1 MHVEL
6 VRTVTRDGLRLDG
19 AFYLPLPLGEGR
31 GSSSSLDPH
40 PHPLPKGEGTAAVLL
55 HGVAGNFYSSSTF
68 EPLVPR
74 LRKLGLA
81 VLSVNTRGH
90 DSVFGATLGTVRQ
103 RLGAAYE
110 TVDDCLLDI
119 AAWIDLLAARGHTWV
134 VLIGHSLGAIK
145 AVYGMAHDKWPAVSA
160 VVAVSPPRLSC
171 AAFQNSPDSS
181 SPFFE
186 SLSTAERMVAEG
198 RGEELFTGKFPFPLL
213 ITAAGYIDKYGPA
226 ERYNL
231 LRFAHELPCP
241 ALFTYGSKEL
251 AGGGIA
257 FEGLPEALQSLPN
270 SSRRQVA
277 VIEGADHV
285 YTGLGE
291 ELAAAITDWLAP
303 SIMAATST

>member
-19 AFYLPLPLGEGR
+19 ALHLPQG
-31 GSSSSLDPH
+31 
-40 PHPLPKGEGTAAVLL
+40 KGTKQAALLL
-55 HGVAGNFYSSSTF
+55 HGVAGNFYTSSTF
-68 EPLVPR
+68 EALIPR
-74 LRKLGLA
+74 LQAMGLA
-81 VLSVNTRGH
+81 VLAVNTRGR
-90 DSVFGATLGTVRQ
+90 DSVFGAMLGNVRT

-110 TVDDCLLDI
+110 TVDDCRLDI
-119 AAWIDLLAARGHTWV
+119 AAWIELLASRGYDSL

-145 AVYGMAHDKWPAVSA
+145 AVYGIAKEKWPAVTA

-171 AAFQNSPDSS
+171 AAFRNSPDSS

-198 RGEELFTGKFPFPLL
+198 RGEELFTSKFPFPLL

-226 ERYNL
+226 ERYNI
-231 LRFAHELPCP
+231 LRFAHDPPCP
-241 ALFTYGSKEL
+241 MLFVYGSREL
-251 AGGGIA
+251 SHGGIA
-257 FEGLPEALQSLPN
+257 FEGLPDALQSLPG

-277 VIEGADHV
+277 VIEGADHM

-291 ELAAAITDWLAP
+291 SLTNTIGEWLPTARRQVRHGR
-303 SIMAATST
+303 